1 MAFLQSDEDIND
13 TAGALMVLAVIAVLL
28 GFVLIP
34 TAFGAHKEDMG
45 HGCITGIYGLAGAML
60 ILGTLFAVASVL
72 VFGGSDLREAFC
84 WRYEDQPVADSGLD
98 GAHCNYGASFY
109 AAILGALFSA
119 LSAILL
125 FVLVHPSD
133 IEWVR
138 RPRSVGN
145 LDAAP
150 KGAAEVSEMEKVA
163 VADAKEERDANQVV
177 VADRKENPPG
187 TQETSET
194 EKLAAQVRQQEEKE
208 AAAAAA
214 ERTKEGKGA
223 SETEKVAKVQA
234 AQEAGATAPVDAP
247 AGSATARDAQA

>member
-1 MAFLQSDEDIND
+1 MI
-13 TAGALMVLAVIAVLL
+13 LAVISVLV

-34 TAFGAHKEDMG
+34 SAFGAHKEDMG
-45 HGCITGIYGLAGAML
+45 HTCIAAIYGLAGAML
-60 ILGTLFAVASVL
+60 ILAAIFAVASVL

-109 AAILGALFSA
+109 AAILGALFCA
-119 LSAILL
+119 LAAILL
-125 FVLVHPSD
+125 FALVHPSD

-138 RPRSVGN
+138 RQESVGN

-150 KGAAEVSEMEKVA
+150 KGAAETSEMEKVA
-163 VADAKEERDANQVV
+163 VAEAQEKEHQKAEAAA
-177 VADRKENPPG
+177 VAESKENPPG
-187 TQETSET
+187 TAETSET
-194 EKLAAQVRQQEEKE
+194 EKLAVQQRQEEE
-208 AAAAAA
+208 AAARRK
-214 ERTKEGKGA
+214 EEGKDA